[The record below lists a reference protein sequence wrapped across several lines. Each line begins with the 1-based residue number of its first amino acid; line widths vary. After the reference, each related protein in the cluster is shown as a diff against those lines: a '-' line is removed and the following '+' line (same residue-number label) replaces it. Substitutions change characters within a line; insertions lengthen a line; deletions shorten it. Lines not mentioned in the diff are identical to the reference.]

1 MKRSRWSGSSVH
13 DPPKPPPPSPP
24 QHSPATPPTHS
35 EYLGD
40 PQHLAG
46 LLLGALVGHPGHHEV
61 TLPRKEATVGAQAH
75 SCPRRGL
82 GTVSGRRAHPGCPV
96 VRGPRGTPVLPGPQ
110 FLRLYCEG
118 GGPDPLSWTNVGS
131 GGQDAGGGWGVGGL
145 FLETVLP
152 AGGEQEQPPPAPCSP
167 SSPVPTPRAYLGL
180 GGKGGP
186 FEQVK

>member
-131 GGQDAGGGWGVGGL
+131 GGQGAGGVGGWGGFSWRLFCLQVGNKSSR
-145 FLETVLP
+145 P
-152 AGGEQEQPPPAPCSP
+152 QPLAPRAAPCP
-167 SSPVPTPRAYLGL
+167 LPEPTWGWEVKVVPLSR
-180 GGKGGP
+180 
-186 FEQVK
+186 